1 MNGLIEELRI
11 LLHGVWHR
19 RWLALVVA
27 WGICLVGWLV
37 VAMIPNSYESQAR
50 VFVQMRSILP
60 DSGGQEAVQRQK
72 DIDRVRGTL
81 TSTINLEKVVRGTDL
96 SLKAT
101 NDAAITARAAGL
113 QKSIKVVAD
122 PLQEGT
128 FQITATAK
136 QPDMSDAQNAKLA
149 RDIVQKLIDIF
160 VEENLAGD
168 RAVNSQSLK
177 FLDAQLA
184 EREKQLQDA
193 DQKRLAFEQQF
204 MGLLPGA
211 GSMAERLQ
219 ASRAEVSR
227 IEADLVSAQSA
238 LTTVNAQIA
247 GTAASTALPG
257 MGAVAGP
264 AVTRLAQI
272 EGQLADARARG
283 WTDSYPDVIAL
294 QNQLGGARAAA
305 AAERRTGG
313 GGGGGN
319 AANPLYI
326 SLRAMQAEKQSTVA
340 ALTAR
345 KNQIQSDT
353 NQLLAR
359 QDADPG
365 VVAEQARINRD
376 YEVLKQQ
383 YDKMLADR
391 EQVKLRGQV
400 QSETDAVSFKV
411 IDPPAQ
417 PRVPAAPNRVLL
429 LALVLFVGL
438 AGGVGAAFALGQL
451 KTTYTTVDRLAKASG
466 LPVLGSITEMLTDA
480 QRAERRKRMKWFAGG
495 TAGLAGAFVLLL
507 LVEFVQ
513 RGMVA

>member
-1 MNGLIEELRI
+1 MNGLFEEFRI

-19 RWLALVVA
+19 RWLALAVA
-27 WGICLVGWLV
+27 WAICLIGWLIV
-37 VAMIPNSYESQAR
+37 SMIPNSYESQAR
-50 VFVQMRSILP
+50 VFVQMRTILP
-60 DSGGQEAVQRQK
+60 DSGGIEAVQRQK

-81 TSTINLEKVVRGTDL
+81 TSTVNLEKVVRGTDL

-101 NDAAITARAAGL
+101 SPTAITARAAGL

-136 QPDMSDAQNAKLA
+136 QTDMSDAQNAKLA

-193 DQKRLAFEQQF
+193 DQKRLAFEQQY

-211 GSMAERLQ
+211 GSMADRLQ

-247 GTAASTALPG
+247 GTAASTAMPG
-257 MGAVAGP
+257 MGGVAGP
-264 AVTRLAQI
+264 AATRLAQI
-272 EGQLADARARG
+272 EGQLADARTRG
-283 WTDSYPDVIAL
+283 WTDAYPDVIAL
-294 QNQLGGARAAA
+294 KNQLGSARAAA
-305 AAERRTGG
+305 ATEQRSGG
-313 GGGGGN
+313 AVGAS

-326 SLRAMQAEKQSTVA
+326 SLRAMQAEKQATVA

-353 NQLLAR
+353 NQLIER

-365 VVAEQARINRD
+365 VMAEQARINRD

-383 YDKMLADR
+383 YDKMLTDR

-417 PRVPAAPNRVLL
+417 PRVPVAPNRILL
-429 LALVLFVGL
+429 LALVLIVGIG
-438 AGGVGAAFALGQL
+438 GGVGTAFAMGQL
-451 KTTYTTVDRLAKASG
+451 KTTYTTADRLAKASG
-466 LPVLGSITEMLTDA
+466 LPVIGSITEMLTDA

>member
-1 MNGLIEELRI
+1 MNGLFEEFRI

-19 RWLALVVA
+19 RWLALAVA
-27 WGICLVGWLV
+27 WAICLVGWLIV
-37 VAMIPNSYESQAR
+37 SMIPNSYESQAR

-60 DSGGQEAVQRQK
+60 DSGGIEAVQRQK

-81 TSTINLEKVVRGTDL
+81 TSTVNLEKVVRSTDM

-101 NDAAITARAAGL
+101 SDAAITARAAGL

-193 DQKRLAFEQQF
+193 DQKRLAFEQQY

-211 GSMAERLQ
+211 GSMADRLQ

-247 GTAASTALPG
+247 GTAANTAMPG
-257 MGAVAGP
+257 MGGVAGP
-264 AVTRLAQI
+264 AATRLAQI
-272 EGQLADARARG
+272 EGQLADARTRG

-294 QNQLGGARAAA
+294 KNQLGSARAAA
-305 AAERRTGG
+305 AAEQRSGG
-313 GGGGGN
+313 AVGAS

-326 SLRAMQAEKQSTVA
+326 SLRAMQAEKQATVA

-365 VVAEQARINRD
+365 VMAEQARINRD

-383 YDKMLADR
+383 YDKMLTDR
-391 EQVKLRGQV
+391 EQVKIRGQV

-417 PRVPAAPNRVLL
+417 PRVPVAPNRILL
-429 LALVLFVGL
+429 LALVLVVGI
-438 AGGVGAAFALGQL
+438 GGGLGTAFAMGQL
-451 KTTYTTVDRLAKASG
+451 KTTYTTADRLAKASG
-466 LPVLGSITEMLTDA
+466 LPVIGSISEMLTDA

-495 TAGLAGAFVLLL
+495 TAGLAGAFALLL
-507 LVEFVQ
+507 IVEFVQ
-513 RGMVA
+513 RGMAA

>member
-1 MNGLIEELRI
+1 MNSLFEEVRI

-19 RWLALVVA
+19 RWLALAVA
-27 WGICLVGWLV
+27 WAICLIGWLI

-50 VFVQMRSILP
+50 VFVQMRTILP
-60 DSGGQEAVQRQK
+60 DSGGIEAVQRQK

-81 TSTINLEKVVRGTDL
+81 TSTVNLEKVVRSTDL

-101 NDAAITARAAGL
+101 SDAAITARAAGL

-128 FQITATAK
+128 FQITATVK

-177 FLDAQLA
+177 FLDSQLV

-193 DQKRLAFEQQF
+193 DQKRLAFEQQY

-247 GTAASTALPG
+247 GTAASTSTPG
-257 MGAVAGP
+257 MGGVAGP
-264 AVTRLAQI
+264 AATRLAQI

-283 WTDSYPDVIAL
+283 WTDNYPDVISL
-294 QNQLGGARAAA
+294 QNQLGAARAAA

-313 GGGGGN
+313 NPATN

-326 SLRAMQAEKQSTVA
+326 SLRAMQAEKQATVA

-353 NQLLAR
+353 NQLIAR

-383 YDKMLADR
+383 YDKMLTDR

-417 PRVPAAPNRVLL
+417 PRVPVAPNRVLL
-429 LALVLFVGL
+429 LALVLVVGVG
-438 AGGVGAAFALGQL
+438 GGVGTAFAIGQL
-451 KTTYTTVDRLAKASG
+451 KTTYTTADRLAKASG
-466 LPVLGSITEMLTDA
+466 LPVIGSITEMLTDA

>member
-1 MNGLIEELRI
+1 MNGLYEEFRI
-11 LLHGVWHR
+11 VLHGVWRR
-19 RWLALVVA
+19 RWLALGVA
-27 WGICLVGWLV
+27 WGICLLGWLV

-50 VFVQMRSILP
+50 IFVQMRSILP
-60 DSGGQEAVQRQK
+60 DSGGIEAVQRQK

-81 TSTINLEKVVRGTDL
+81 TSVVNLEKVVRGTDL
-96 SLKAT
+96 SLKVA

-113 QKSIKVVAD
+113 QKSVKVVAD

-128 FQITATAK
+128 FQIIATAK
-136 QPDMSDAQNAKLA
+136 QPDMSDGQNAKLA

-168 RAVNSQSLK
+168 RAENGQSLK

-184 EREKQLQDA
+184 QREKQLQEA

-204 MGLLPGA
+204 MGMLPGA

-219 ASRAEVSR
+219 ASRAEISR

-247 GTAASTALPG
+247 GTSAATPG
-257 MGAVAGP
+257 IGGAAGP
-264 AVTRLAQI
+264 AAMRLAQI
-272 EGQLADARARG
+272 EGQLADARTRG
-283 WTDSYPDVIAL
+283 WTDNYPDVIAL
-294 QNQLGGARAAA
+294 RSQLGTARAAA
-305 AAERRTGG
+305 AAEQRSGG
-313 GGGGGN
+313 GGVGG

-340 ALTAR
+340 ALSAR
-345 KNQIQSDT
+345 KNQIQSDI
-353 NQLLAR
+353 NQLLAQ

-383 YDKMLADR
+383 YDKLLTDR

-400 QSETDAVSFKV
+400 ASETDSVTFKV
-411 IDPPAQ
+411 IDPPVV
-417 PRVPAAPNRVLL
+417 PRVPVAPNRILL
-429 LALVLFVGL
+429 LAAILIAGL
-438 AGGVGAAFALGQL
+438 GCGVGTAFAMGQL
-451 KTTYTTVDRLAKASG
+451 RASYPTADRLAKASG
-466 LPVLGSITEMLTDA
+466 LPVVGSITEMLTDP

-507 LVEFVQ
+507 LVEFIQ
-513 RGMVA
+513 RSMVA

>member
-1 MNGLIEELRI
+1 MNGLFEELRI

-19 RWLALVVA
+19 RWIALAVA
-27 WGICLVGWLV
+27 WAICLIGWLV
-37 VAMIPNSYESQAR
+37 IAMIPNSYESQAR

-60 DSGGQEAVQRQK
+60 DAGGIEAVQRQK

-81 TSTINLEKVVRGTDL
+81 TSTVNLEKVVRGTDL

-136 QPDMSDAQNAKLA
+136 QTDMSDAQNAKLA

-219 ASRAEVSR
+219 ASRAEISR

-247 GTAASTALPG
+247 GTAASTAVPGVPG
-257 MGAVAGP
+257 MAGP
-264 AVTRLAQI
+264 AATRLAQI

-283 WTDSYPDVIAL
+283 WTDAYPDVVAL
-294 QNQLGGARAAA
+294 QNQLGSARSAA
-305 AAERRTGG
+305 AAERRSGG
-313 GGGGGN
+313 GGGAN

-340 ALTAR
+340 ALSAR
-345 KNQIQSDT
+345 KNQIQSDI

-411 IDPPAQ
+411 IDPPVQ
-417 PRVPAAPNRVLL
+417 PRVPVAPNRILL
-429 LALVLFVGL
+429 LALVLVVGIC
-438 AGGVGAAFALGQL
+438 GGLGTAFALGQL
-451 KTTYTTVDRLAKASG
+451 KTTYTTAERLAKASG

-495 TAGLAGAFVLLL
+495 TAGLAGAFVLLI